1 LRANQEAMSR
11 STEAVQFQNQ
21 QEQLEALQQSIIIKS
36 QQELPEDVQ
45 G

>member
-1 LRANQEAMSR
+1 MLR

-21 QEQLEALQQSIIIKS
+21 QEQLEALQQS

>member
-1 LRANQEAMSR
+1 MLR

-21 QEQLEALQQSIIIKS
+21 QEQLEALQKS